1 VTKTVAVVGAG
12 VIGLSTAILAL
23 EAGYSV
29 TMYSDKS
36 PLETTSMKAAASFKP
51 HQVAYNDL
59 TQKMVETGW
68 EYFARIVAQYPQTS
82 GVHKQIHWETASVQ
96 KEQAPYLC
104 AVEDFEIL
112 ERPHV
117 PGGYAFGWR
126 YQTFFIDTPVFLP
139 WLVQRFTAGGGSL
152 MLLEKGFTELEQLAG
167 LPSDVVFNC
176 TGLGAKELCHD
187 EAMTPVKGQIV
198 IVDPQP
204 QMDWS
209 ISADGF
215 YIYPRKYD
223 TVLGGTVEW
232 QINHETVETG
242 AVDLILRGNQ
252 RILPHLNR
260 DLVKRTFAGLRP
272 YRAGT
277 IRLESQNV
285 NGKQIIH
292 NYGHGGSG
300 YTLCWGSAHLALE
313 LV

>member
-1 VTKTVAVVGAG
+1 MTKTVAVVGAG

-36 PLETTSMKAAASFKP
+36 PLETTSTKAAASFKP

-68 EYFARIVAQYPQTS
+68 EYFERIVAQYPETS
-82 GVHKQIHWETASVQ
+82 GVHKQIHWETASAQ

-104 AVEDFEIL
+104 VVEGFDIL
-112 ERPHV
+112 ERPYV

-126 YQTFFIDTPVFLP
+126 YQTFFIDTSVFLP
-139 WLVQRFTAGGGSL
+139 WLVHRFTAGGGSL
-152 MLLEKGFTELEQLAG
+152 VLLENGFTELEQLAE
-167 LPSDVVFNC
+167 LPSDVIFNC

-204 QMDWS
+204 HMDWS

-272 YRAGT
+272 YRTGT

-285 NGKQIIH
+285 SGKQIIH

>member
-1 VTKTVAVVGAG
+1 MTKTVAVVGAG

-29 TMYSDKS
+29 AMYADKS

-59 TQKMVETGW
+59 TQKMVETSW
-68 EYFARIVAQYPQTS
+68 EYFERIVAQYPETS
-82 GVHKQIHWETASVQ
+82 GIHEQIHWETASAQ
-96 KEQAPYLC
+96 KEQAPYLS
-104 AVEDFEIL
+104 VVKGFDIL

-152 MLLEKGFTELEQLAG
+152 ILLEKGFTELEQLAE
-167 LPSDVVFNC
+167 LPSDVTFNC

-223 TVLGGTVEW
+223 TVLGGTAEW
-232 QINHETVETG
+232 HINHETVETG

-252 RILPHLNR
+252 RILPHLSR

-272 YRAGT
+272 YRTGT